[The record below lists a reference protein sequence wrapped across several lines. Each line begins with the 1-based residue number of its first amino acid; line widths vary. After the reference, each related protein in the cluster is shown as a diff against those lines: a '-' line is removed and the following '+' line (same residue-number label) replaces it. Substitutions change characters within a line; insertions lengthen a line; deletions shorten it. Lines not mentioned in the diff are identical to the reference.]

1 MLKLIQNA
9 HYNSTMNA
17 KGDSTMKYIV
27 TNMQYNAGVNKEFLK
42 NILRFAK
49 EHEIETLL
57 TFVQNGCYKTDD
69 QLAEE
74 VFSAGFDFV
83 ESKSINNTLRLKD
96 MKILAQQ
103 INPMT
108 GIPQKLS
115 RDYSYILP
123 SAKIRYLSVANT
135 SDKPRALMTTG
146 NITKPNYKMHT
157 AQGRKADEMHQ
168 YGFVYVEVKNNRV
181 FKTYQI
187 EATKNGSFH
196 YLDKKYAGGKVTKS
210 QPEAII
216 LGDIHLGDTNPK
228 AYKYSLGVVRNL
240 NPKRVVL
247 HDLFNGHSINPHE
260 RGQLISSLRNLQ
272 ENRGSL
278 EEELKGVYK
287 EVVRLSKE
295 FPKIQ
300 FLVAESNHDIFLER
314 YIDDKIFVEHTQN
327 FLQCASMLPTILEG
341 KKPTLQIGLELV
353 GEIPSNFHFAKMDE
367 EHRVRGIELAYHG
380 HCGLNGSR
388 GSSTS
393 FDKFNLKMITAHA
406 HTPQLFANGMT
417 VGTLTHLKLRYTKG
431 SGSWMHANGILY
443 ADGKYGLMPFAY

>member
-1 MLKLIQNA
+1 
-9 HYNSTMNA
+9 
-17 KGDSTMKYIV
+17 
-27 TNMQYNAGVNKEFLK
+27 
-42 NILRFAK
+42 
-49 EHEIETLL
+49 
-57 TFVQNGCYKTDD
+57 
-69 QLAEE
+69 
-74 VFSAGFDFV
+74 
-83 ESKSINNTLRLKD
+83 

-157 AQGRKADEMHQ
+157 AQGRKANEMHQ

-228 AYKYSLGVVRNL
+228 AYKYSLEVVRNL

-260 RGQLISSLRNLQ
+260 QGSLLSSIRNLQ
-272 ENRGSL
+272 GSRDSL
-278 EEELKGVYK
+278 EKELKMVYK
-287 EVVRLSKE
+287 EICRLSKE
-295 FPKIQ
+295 FPKVQ
-300 FLVAESNHDIFLER
+300 FIVAESNHDIFLQR
-314 YIDDKIFVEHTQN
+314 YIDDKLFMDNAQN
-327 FLQCASMLPTILEG
+327 FLHVINMIPEMLIG
-341 KKPTLQIGLELV
+341 KKPTLQIGLELF
-353 GEIPSNFHFAKMDE
+353 GDIPRNFYFGKVDE
-367 EHRVRGIELAYHG
+367 EQRVRGVELGYHG
-380 HCGLNGSR
+380 HNGLNGSR
-388 GSSTS
+388 GSSAS
-393 FDKFNLKMITAHA
+393 FDRFNLRMITAHE
-406 HTPQLFANGMT
+406 HSPKLYANGMT
-417 VGTLTHLKLRYTKG
+417 VGTNTHLKLPYTKG
-431 SGSWMHANGILY
+431 CSSWMHANGILY
-443 ADGKYGLMPFAY
+443 SDGKYGLLPFIV